1 MALDPQD
8 KARYLMFKGALSE
21 LPEETRAK
29 IEKTSERIL
38 AIINEDVETGQ
49 AAVSLAVFKALEKE

>member
-1 MALDPQD
+1 MALDAQD

-21 LPEETRAK
+21 LPEEAREK
-29 IEKTSERIL
+29 IEAASERIL